1 MGQNRYMQDHRQ
13 LRQQDNGARQRK
25 QPDEFK
31 FRVGGRIR
39 GVPLIV
45 RFNYRIRQHEGDQAY
60 KNDDLESFVGH
71 DRVDRTTQ
79 PSGMQVAWLHAQ
91 CRRILTF
98 SISVFTSIEFLR
110 CGHPSAIS
118 TRFRTNE
125 SVVNELLPLKARAC
139 AEKGQIAVFFIDD
152 NFAINVKRTKS
163 LLRDVIA
170 DGAQVHWVAQ
180 ISANLSISVREYYS

>member
-1 MGQNRYMQDHRQ
+1 MQDNQQ

-45 RFNYRIRQHEGDQAY
+45 RFNYRVRQHEGDQAY
-60 KNDDLESFVGH
+60 KNHDLERFAGH

-79 PSGMQVAWLHAQ
+79 PSRMQVAWLHAQ
-91 CRRILTF
+91 GRRILTF
-98 SISVFTSIEFLR
+98 SISVFTPIEFLR

-118 TRFRTNE
+118 TLAPGAKKPWFPHLSPGDHRGYLSAPFHAPGPQ
-125 SVVNELLPLKARAC
+125 SIPL
-139 AEKGQIAVFFIDD
+139 GQ
-152 NFAINVKRTKS
+152 
-163 LLRDVIA
+163 L
-170 DGAQVHWVAQ
+170 QV
-180 ISANLSISVREYYS
+180 

>member
-1 MGQNRYMQDHRQ
+1 MQDNQQ

-79 PSGMQVAWLHAQ
+79 PSGIQVAWAIFPGPMHLS
-91 CRRILTF
+91 L
-98 SISVFTSIEFLR
+98 SIGVFTSVEFLV
-110 CGHPSAIS
+110 GPSKRNFNPRAWGYKSMVSPHWIPGDHRGYLS
-118 TRFRTNE
+118 APFHAHDPQ
-125 SVVNELLPLKARAC
+125 SPPPL
-139 AEKGQIAVFFIDD
+139 GQLQA
-152 NFAINVKRTKS
+152 
-163 LLRDVIA
+163 
-170 DGAQVHWVAQ
+170 
-180 ISANLSISVREYYS
+180 